1 MTAIRDLF
9 REGNAQIVEP
19 EMRHGVIM
27 FKGGGNKI
35 LYGIFSENYSE
46 GLRKKHEQPQDK
58 F

>member
-1 MTAIRDLF
+1 LF